1 MPYQYTQLPS
11 GLLDISNYDEMINQ
25 MRQDAIE
32 QPTNLLVVQEQKIDP
47 LKAQQ
52 IGSAAQALAQ
62 QQAARQA
69 YLATLTPGEVAAQNA
84 MAIPN
89 LANMLTPMPVKVIMN
104 ILGIPA
110 FGSTSS
116 GGVGKVSG
124 SPMPGIGFK
133 GNVGQVANATTTAGL
148 AAANA
153 AAGNVGSSVG
163 TTGGISASSGSPMG
177 GMGSGAA
184 GVAASPGSVGAAG
197 GGGGGGG
204 GGCCFIMLEARYGNG
219 TMDAVVRRYRDEM
232 ITERNKRGYYKLAE
246 VFVPLMRES
255 KLFKFLV
262 AKTFADPL
270 VSYGKWHYGE
280 NRHGWLFKPVERFWM
295 KVFDVLGGETKFI
308 RENGE
313 VV

>member
-110 FGSTSS
+110 FGSTHS
-116 GGVGKVSG
+116 GGVSKSSL
-124 SPMPGIGFK
+124 SPLAGIAFG
-133 GNVGQVANATTTAGL
+133 GNVGQVANAVTTANL
-148 AAANA
+148 AAAA
-153 AAGNVGSSVG
+153 GGRGSGPGGMSGNVGIGGGATASGVG
-163 TTGGISASSGSPMG
+163 TGIGGLGGI
-177 GMGSGAA
+177 
-184 GVAASPGSVGAAG
+184 G
-197 GGGGGGG
+197 GG
-204 GGCCFIMLEARYGNG
+204 L
-219 TMDAVVRRYRDEM
+219 
-232 ITERNKRGYYKLAE
+232 
-246 VFVPLMRES
+246 
-255 KLFKFLV
+255 
-262 AKTFADPL
+262 
-270 VSYGKWHYGE
+270 
-280 NRHGWLFKPVERFWM
+280 
-295 KVFDVLGGETKFI
+295 
-308 RENGE
+308 
-313 VV
+313 

>member
-32 QPTNLLVVQEQKIDP
+32 QPTNLLVVQEPEKLTIVG
-47 LKAQQ
+47 A
-52 IGSAAQALAQ
+52 GGAGGGAQALAQ

-69 YLATLTPGEVAAQNA
+69 YLATLTPGEVAGENA

-116 GGVGKVSG
+116 GGVSKSSG
-124 SPMPGIGFK
+124 SPMPGIGFR

-153 AAGNVGSSVG
+153 AAGNVGSTVG

-184 GVAASPGSVGAAG
+184 GVAAS
-197 GGGGGGG
+197 
-204 GGCCFIMLEARYGNG
+204 R
-219 TMDAVVRRYRDEM
+219 
-232 ITERNKRGYYKLAE
+232 
-246 VFVPLMRES
+246 
-255 KLFKFLV
+255 
-262 AKTFADPL
+262 
-270 VSYGKWHYGE
+270 
-280 NRHGWLFKPVERFWM
+280 
-295 KVFDVLGGETKFI
+295 
-308 RENGE
+308 
-313 VV
+313 